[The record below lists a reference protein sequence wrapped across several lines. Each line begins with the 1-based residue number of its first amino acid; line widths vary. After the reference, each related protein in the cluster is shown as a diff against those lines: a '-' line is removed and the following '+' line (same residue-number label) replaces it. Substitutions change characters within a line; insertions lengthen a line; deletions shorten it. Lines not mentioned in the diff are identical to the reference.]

1 MEIIKIIGIALT
13 GLLAVSLIK
22 NVRNEFSIY
31 IVICAIV
38 IMFFLIADKLV
49 AVFAFL
55 QSIYGQISYGKTF
68 FPILI
73 KILAIAYMADFTA
86 QLCKDADEG
95 AIGNKVEF
103 AGKVIIFY
111 LSLPIFLSVLDLIN
125 AIL

>member
-1 MEIIKIIGIALT
+1 MDIIKIIGIALT
-13 GLLAVSLIK
+13 GLLAASLIK

-31 IVICAIV
+31 IVICVIV
-38 IMFFLIADKLV
+38 IIFFLIADKLV
-49 AVFAFL
+49 SVFAFL
-55 QSIYGQISYGKTF
+55 QSIYGQITYGKTF

-73 KILAIAYMADFTA
+73 KILAIAYMADFTS
-86 QLCKDADEG
+86 QLCKDAGEG

-111 LSLPIFLSVLDLIN
+111 LSLPIFISVLDLIN

>member
-1 MEIIKIIGIALT
+1 MEIMKIIGIALT
-13 GLLAVSLIK
+13 GVLAVSLIK

-38 IMFFLIADKLV
+38 IIFFLIADKLV
-49 AVFAFL
+49 AVLAFL
-55 QSIYGQISYGKTF
+55 QSVYGQISYGKTF

-86 QLCKDADEG
+86 QLCKDAGEA

>member
-1 MEIIKIIGIALT
+1 MEIMKIIGIALT
-13 GLLAVSLIK
+13 GVLTVSLIK
-22 NVRNEFSIY
+22 NTKNEFGIY
-31 IVICAIV
+31 IVICTVV
-38 IMFFLIADKLV
+38 IIFFLIADKLAMV
-49 AVFAFL
+49 LSFL
-55 QSIYGQISYGKTF
+55 QELYGQISYGKTF

-86 QLCKDADEG
+86 QLCRDAGEA

-125 AIL
+125 TLL